1 MTQREGLIEKIKIV
15 TPDTFESAALEVFR
29 YQAAYNPLYQRFIN
43 LLGVN
48 PGAVHTLA
56 DVPFL
61 PIRFFKTHN
70 IQTGQW
76 SPVLEFT
83 SSGTT
88 AATTSRHLLR
98 DADWY
103 RRVAREGFER
113 SYGPLHRYAI
123 FALLPSYLERS
134 GSSLVFMA
142 DDFIRQS
149 NFPQSGFFLHNSDDM
164 MERIRQCRHKQI
176 PVLLLGVSFALWE
189 LAESRPADL
198 SGAIIMETGGMKGR
212 RRELTRDELHDILKK
227 AFQVD
232 AIHAE
237 YGMTEL
243 LSQAYSQGDGL
254 FYPGFTM
261 RVSTRDITDPLS
273 EQAFGKT
280 GAINIVDLANID
292 TISFIATDDL
302 GKAYPDGAFEILGRL
317 DNSDLRGCNLLVFD
331 V

>member
-1 MTQREGLIEKIKIV
+1 MIEKIKIV
-15 TPDTFESAALEVFR
+15 NPGTFEAVALEVFQ
-29 YQAAYNPLYQRFIN
+29 YQAAHNPLYRRFVE
-43 LLGVN
+43 LLGI
-48 PGAVHTLA
+48 PPESITTPAE
-56 DVPFL
+56 VPFL
-61 PIRFFKTHN
+61 PIRFFKTHD
-70 IQTGQW
+70 IQTGEW
-76 SPVLEFT
+76 TAVHEFT

-103 RRVAREGFER
+103 RWVARQGFEDR
-113 SYGPLHRYAI
+113 YGSLNRFAI
-123 FALLPSYLERS
+123 FALLPAYLERA

-149 NFPQSGFFLHNSDDM
+149 AHPQSGFFLHNTAEM
-164 MERIRQCRHKQI
+164 MERIQQCRQAQI
-176 PVLLLGVSFALWE
+176 QVLLLGVSFALWE
-189 LAESRPADL
+189 LAENHPADL
-198 SGAIIMETGGMKGR
+198 SGVIIMETGGMKGR
-212 RRELTRDELHDILKK
+212 RREITREELHQILID

-243 LSQAYSQGDGL
+243 LSQAYSQGKGL
-254 FYPGFTM
+254 FYPSSTM

-273 EQAFGKT
+273 ALGWGKT
-280 GAINIVDLANID
+280 GAMNIIDLANLD

-317 DNSDLRGCNLLVFD
+317 DNSDLRGCNLLIEKNL
-331 V
+331 